1 MSGTEDCLRLSV
13 FTRDLPVTENQ
24 GKMAVMVWFH
34 GWLLCFA
41 RLSSPAAAA
50 AAGITSSCSPSDG
63 DFATGDA
70 SEDMYDPSPIL
81 DDADSA
87 GVVVVTVT
95 SRVGPFGFL
104 CLGTESVPGNMVK
117 CLAV

>member
-34 GWLLCFA
+34 GWLL
-41 RLSSPAAAA
+41 RPPELGGG
-50 AAGITSSCSPSDG
+50 GIIVFPSDG

-104 CLGTESVPGNMVK
+104 CLGNESVPGNMVK
-117 CLAV
+117 CPSV